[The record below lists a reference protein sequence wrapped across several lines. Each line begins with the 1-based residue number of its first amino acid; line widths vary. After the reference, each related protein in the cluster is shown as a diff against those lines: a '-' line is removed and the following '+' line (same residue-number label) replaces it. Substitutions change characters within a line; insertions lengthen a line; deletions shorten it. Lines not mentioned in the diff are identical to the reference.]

1 MSIENI
7 QESISFLEET
17 LSSNIFDFKN
27 KDIKFKNIL
36 KYLSQDNKKQDNKK
50 QDNKKQDNKI
60 DGGEES
66 DDEKS
71 DTESTYESIE
81 SIEPSEVIEVT
92 PINFPSDLY
101 EVNSDESNN
110 SVKSKYNLAYINKN
124 SNISGSENIINIK
137 S

>member
-36 KYLSQDNKKQDNKK
+36 KYLS